1 LALCHRSTCTTTS
14 LSLSLCTSRPPTI
27 HSFPTR
33 RSSDLALVLR
43 ALAPCH
49 RQREPDQGQ
58 HHHDDDDQHDDL
70 GCGHAP
76 GFPPPPP
83 GQTVQV
89 GTHSGVPSGGAA
101 RRLSDEIA
109 GPTRSAG
116 PAIAWRWRRD
126 LNPRWACTHKR
137 FRGVLLR
144 PLGHATAGNVTRTR
158 AGRPNRGPAVRG
170 QRRWAKKSTSSAADS
185 SPRTPATTSG
195 RWCSRRSRTTSQRE
209 PTAPALSSY
218 APKTR
223 RATRDWTSAPAH
235 MVHGSRVT
243 TRVWPSRRHSPR
255 TRAAARSAWISAWP
269 LGS

>member
-83 GQTVQV
+83 GRSEEHTSELQSRENLVC
-89 GTHSGVPSGGAA
+89 
-101 RRLSDEIA
+101 RLLLEKK
-109 GPTRSAG
+109 
-116 PAIAWRWRRD
+116 
-126 LNPRWACTHKR
+126 KR
-137 FRGVLLR
+137 Q
-144 PLGHATAGNVTRTR
+144 RT
-158 AGRPNRGPAVRG
+158 GK
-170 QRRWAKKSTSSAADS
+170 Q
-185 SPRTPATTSG
+185 
-195 RWCSRRSRTTSQRE
+195 
-209 PTAPALSSY
+209 
-218 APKTR
+218 
-223 RATRDWTSAPAH
+223 
-235 MVHGSRVT
+235 
-243 TRVWPSRRHSPR
+243 
-255 TRAAARSAWISAWP
+255 
-269 LGS
+269 